1 MVATQHWG
9 CPISSFPQNYLGLPL
24 SSHKLKL
31 SAFRPIIDKVD
42 RRLAGWK
49 GKLLSIGGR
58 SILVRVVLRSLPS
71 YAMGAI
77 LLPAGT
83 IQEIDKRCRAFF
95 WTGEDHANGGNC
107 KVAWDEVCAPMEKGG
122 LGFRCL
128 RTHNSCLLLKHLAKL
143 HSPSAAPW
151 EQRFASTYGWS
162 DRRDLG
168 DSHPM
173 DSPVW
178 KDLLAGLDLFRSL
191 TKVTIGDGLA
201 TSFWLDLW
209 LGDVPLASR
218 FPAQF

>member
-95 WTGEDHANGGNC
+95 
-107 KVAWDEVCAPMEKGG
+107 
-122 LGFRCL
+122 
-128 RTHNSCLLLKHLAKL
+128 
-143 HSPSAAPW
+143 
-151 EQRFASTYGWS
+151 
-162 DRRDLG
+162 
-168 DSHPM
+168 
-173 DSPVW
+173 
-178 KDLLAGLDLFRSL
+178 LD
-191 TKVTIGDGLA
+191 
-201 TSFWLDLW
+201 W
-209 LGDVPLASR
+209 
-218 FPAQF
+218 